1 MSALPPVCVSHLLI
15 GRAVAYGPNG
25 EPSAIDK
32 HPVAG
37 PLALHI
43 TGFAGDQQGDTRH
56 HGGLDKAIHHYP
68 AEHYRAWRNA
78 LPELSGERF
87 SVGGFGENISTRG
100 ITEQDVC
107 VGDIFALGSATL
119 QVTQARQPCWKLN
132 LRFGSPLMARQ
143 VQESGRTGWYYRVL
157 EEGTIS
163 PGDLLRLRERPL
175 PDWPLA
181 KLLHYLYSEPLNR
194 GALGTIAGLTPL
206 ALSWRELAERRLS
219 SGQVEPWTRRL
230 ETPAHTPPIE

>member
-1 MSALPPVCVSHLLI
+1 MSILQPVCVSHLLI
-15 GRAVAYGPNG
+15 GRAEAYGPNG

-37 PLALHI
+37 PLALRA

-68 AEHYRAWRNA
+68 AEHYTAWRRA
-78 LPELSGERF
+78 LPELSDERF
-87 SVGGFGENISTRG
+87 SIGGFGENVSSRG
-100 ITEQDVC
+100 ITEQNVC
-107 VGDIFALGSATL
+107 VGDIFAFGSATL

-132 LRFGSPLMARQ
+132 LRFGTPQMARR

-157 EEGTIS
+157 EEGTVETGEPLI
-163 PGDLLRLRERPL
+163 LRERPL

-181 KLLHYLYSEPLNR
+181 KLLHYLYSEPLDR
-194 GALGTIAGLTPL
+194 RALCAIAALTPL
-206 ALSWRELAERRLS
+206 APTWRQLAETRLRT
-219 SGQVEPWTRRL
+219 GQVEAWTRRL
-230 ETPAHTPPIE
+230 ETPAHM